1 MISCKVTKTRVGLRT
16 SKVDSTFS
24 RHLVEPSDV
33 QDELASKLYHELI
46 KQFHPDVS
54 QHPEAKKRTILI
66 NKAKGN
72 KAELYHLA
80 VTWGVQ
86 IPAGVEKPK
95 RSFEEYKPYDCF
107 ILGTDL
113 YLKYGCKKFAIRYKA
128 TQSDI
133 PGYVFISFSTFE
145 DAYYV
150 YVGMPENW
158 KKKIFDEE

>member
-1 MISCKVTKTRVGLRT
+1 MSCKVTKTRVGLRT

-24 RHLVEPSDV
+24 QHLVKQSDV
-33 QDELASKLYHELI
+33 QDDSAAKLYHELI
-46 KQFHPDVS
+46 KHFHPDVS
-54 QHPEAKKRTILI
+54 RHPEAKKRTILI
-66 NKAKGN
+66 NKAKG
-72 KAELYHLA
+72 KEAELYHLA
-80 VTWGVQ
+80 VTWGVP

-113 YLKYGCKKFAIRYKA
+113 YLKYGCKKFVSHYRA
-128 TQSDI
+128 TPSDI
-133 PGYVFISFSTFE
+133 PGYVFVSFSTFQ